1 MDRAHA
7 GIRHNYADYSV
18 GITSVVERLAGGYA
32 AVIGITLMVMR
43 LFGNFVAVKRRLRR
57 G

>member
-1 MDRAHA
+1 M
-7 GIRHNYADYSV
+7 V
-18 GITSVVERLAGGYA
+18 TRLAGGYA

-57 G
+57 GYSASP